1 VCDSAA
7 VLSRICPASFFFL
20 LSRNNAGPMKLG
32 IIGPVPLSG
41 SPKFQI

>member
-1 VCDSAA
+1 VIQQQSSAGFA
-7 VLSRICPASFFFL
+7 LLVFFL